1 MKYEFKFGD
10 RVRNALVPHLTFIY
24 IKADGAGCICFDE
37 TAHEKRMLAVDLE
50 LIPHP
55 DTIRMNWLYQNG
67 LSKVGKAAIFGANRK
82 IQNIDDLREAIDDE
96 RYRSENPFPMNN
108 THE

>member
-1 MKYEFKFGD
+1 MTQQYDNTNRGALF
-10 RVRNALVPHLTFIY
+10 RNNR
-24 IKADGAGCICFDE
+24 KEQDN
-37 TAHEKRMLAVDLE
+37 
-50 LIPHP
+50 HP
-55 DTIRMNWLYQNG
+55 DTIRMSWLYQNG